1 MSRTGAA
8 WFTAATTAVVRH
20 LPFGLSRV
28 IAPSLLGFAV
38 INGCTFALDLSLL
51 TVFHGVLHWPVPISI
66 TLSYGTAST
75 LSYLLNRTLNF
86 RSHGLVGRQVA
97 IYVVVVAV
105 NYFGL
110 ILGVGSGLAALGL
123 EYQLARIAAGGC
135 EAVWMYVAM
144 RFLVFRDGG
153 LGSSGRP
160 APAGEANGADQR
172 PEQRSGHDDALVR
185 PDPR

>member
-20 LPFGLSRV
+20 LPVGLSRI

-38 INGCTFALDLSLL
+38 INGCTFTLDLSLL
-51 TVFHGVLHWPVPISI
+51 TVFHGVLHWPVPVSI

-86 RSHGLVGRQVA
+86 HSHGLVGRQVA
-97 IYVVVVAV
+97 AYILGGAG

-135 EAVWMYVAM
+135 EAICMYVAM
-144 RFLVFRDGG
+144 RCLVFRDSAFR
-153 LGSSGRP
+153 GSAFGERGRDGRGP
-160 APAGEANGADQR
+160 APASAAD
-172 PEQRSGHDDALVR
+172 G
-185 PDPR
+185 PDQ

>member
-8 WFTAATTAVVRH
+8 WFTAVTTAVVRQ
-20 LPFGLSRV
+20 LPSGLSRV
-28 IAPSLLGFAV
+28 IAPSLVGFAV

-51 TVFHGVLHWPVPISI
+51 TVFHGVLHWPVPVSI

-97 IYVVVVAV
+97 IYVLAVAV

-110 ILGVGSGLAALGL
+110 IVGVSSGLAALGL

-135 EAVWMYVAM
+135 EAVWMYVAI

-160 APAGEANGADQR
+160 APAGKANGADQW
-172 PEQRSGHDDALVR
+172 PEQRSGHDEALVR